1 MNILQAAILGLVQGL
16 GEFLPISSSGHLLLS
31 RILMGFTI
39 DETGAYHM
47 LDILLHVGTLIPVLI
62 VFWKDWWAILKNPFK
77 SKTLLL
83 LFIASLPTLLF
94 KVVFDDF
101 ITSCETGWF
110 LGASFL
116 LTGFFL
122 LLAETL
128 SAHRKQYA
136 DQPNF
141 KHAIIMG
148 CMQGVALLPGVS
160 RSGSTLAG
168 GLLSGLNRKSAA
180 KFSFMMSAPAIVG
193 ALIID
198 GKTAIEE
205 GWVQDL
211 TGGHPRGG
219 NQRLYRYPFHAQPH
233 QPCQPELVRAV
244 CGDSGCADSG
254 TSADWLSGNGAVRH
268 SGHVWCGDEHASVL
282 ECVTIAWAVRLWG
295 GQPFLPLAIRGAKC
309 YNRIDICTL
318 AWLCCAERTIA
329 PDANVS
335 PADLSP
341 ARTWAADHQR
351 RGRNAE
357 PHPRPQREPV

>member
-136 DQPNF
+136 T
-141 KHAIIMG
+141 
-148 CMQGVALLPGVS
+148 S
-160 RSGSTLAG
+160 RTSSTPSSWAVCRG
-168 GLLSGLNRKSAA
+168 WRCCRAFPAA
-180 KFSFMMSAPAIVG
+180 ARR
-193 ALIID
+193 
-198 GKTAIEE
+198 
-205 GWVQDL
+205 W
-211 TGGHPRGG
+211 
-219 NQRLYRYPFHAQPH
+219 
-233 QPCQPELVRAV
+233 RAV
-244 CGDSGCADSG
+244 C
-254 TSADWLSGNGAVRH
+254 
-268 SGHVWCGDEHASVL
+268 
-282 ECVTIAWAVRLWG
+282 
-295 GQPFLPLAIRGAKC
+295 
-309 YNRIDICTL
+309 
-318 AWLCCAERTIA
+318 
-329 PDANVS
+329 S
-335 PADLSP
+335 P
-341 ARTWAADHQR
+341 
-351 RGRNAE
+351 
-357 PHPRPQREPV
+357 V